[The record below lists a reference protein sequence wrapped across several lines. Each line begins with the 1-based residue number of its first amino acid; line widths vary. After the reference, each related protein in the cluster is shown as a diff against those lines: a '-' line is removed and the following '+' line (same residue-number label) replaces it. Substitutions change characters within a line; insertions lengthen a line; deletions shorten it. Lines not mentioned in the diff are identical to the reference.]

1 MYSNYHTHTYLCRH
15 ASGTPKQYAEQAIK
29 NRLKILGFSDHNPC
43 RFKNGF
49 VSGYRMDTY
58 ETETYVN
65 EIKEL
70 RVTYSEKIKI
80 LIGYEAEYYP
90 DEFSSML
97 KNIEKYGYDYI
108 ILGQH
113 FTNNEYDGYYVG
125 IPCDEEI
132 LKQYVNQTIEGM
144 KTGLF
149 SYLAHPD
156 LVNYRDNSEVYKRE
170 MSRLCEAA
178 LLLNI
183 PLEFNLLGFKEH
195 RHYPYGDFWK
205 IAADAGNSV
214 IIGCDAHTAEDVGNP
229 DIYNSALR
237 ILDKYGIK
245 PIKELKIL

>member
-1 MYSNYHTHTYLCRH
+1 M
-15 ASGTPKQYAEQAIK
+15 
-29 NRLKILGFSDHNPC
+29 
-43 RFKNGF
+43 
-49 VSGYRMDTY
+49 
-58 ETETYVN
+58 
-65 EIKEL
+65 L
-70 RVTYSEKIKI
+70 R
-80 LIGYEAEYYP
+80 
-90 DEFSSML
+90 
-97 KNIEKYGYDYI
+97 NIEKHGYDYL

-125 IPCDEEI
+125 MPCDEEI

-214 IIGCDAHTAEDVGNP
+214 IIGCDAHTADDVGNP
-229 DIYNSALR
+229 EIYDSALR
-237 ILDKYGIK
+237 LLDKYGIK